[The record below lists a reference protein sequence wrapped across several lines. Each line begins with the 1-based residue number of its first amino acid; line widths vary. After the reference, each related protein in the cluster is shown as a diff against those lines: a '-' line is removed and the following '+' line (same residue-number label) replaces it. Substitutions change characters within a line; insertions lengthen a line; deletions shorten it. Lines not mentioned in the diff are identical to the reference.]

1 MIWMI
6 FIKILIYA
14 IQIKKN
20 KILITSQDMMA
31 DKLGNRNL
39 RPIKTQLFIR
49 CRKLNNYLVLITQ
62 SYFPVP
68 QKY

>member
-1 MIWMI
+1 MDDICQNI
-6 FIKILIYA
+6 NLCNPN
-14 IQIKKN
+14 KKN
-20 KILITSQDMMA
+20 KILITFQDMMA

-39 RPIKTQLFIR
+39 RPIKTELFIR